1 MKNYYNDDLIKS
13 LGLKEMDDSYP
24 TNDGN
29 IKKSKIKLADPSD
42 FPEVP
47 TCYKI
52 PAEKQLSVVPS
63 TIPSA
68 NTKRKFKWTESDV
81 ELTKSTARFAA
92 LGILSL
98 ILVSIFDPA
107 GLVIQNHFE
116 SANMDMNLRS
126 VVAGMTLIPGLSDIF
141 HTLLKTSGTTASIK
155 QSIIDFLKK

>member
-1 MKNYYNDDLIKS
+1 MKNYNDDLIES
-13 LGLKEMDDSYP
+13 LGLKEMDGSYQ

-29 IKKSKIKLADPSD
+29 IKKSQIKLADPSD

-52 PAEKQLSVVPS
+52 PAEKQLAVSS

-68 NTKRKFKWTESDV
+68 NTKRKSKWTKSDV
-81 ELTKSTARFAA
+81 ELAKSTARFVA
-92 LGILSL
+92 LSILAL
-98 ILVSIFDPA
+98 TLVSIFDPA

-116 SANMDMNLRS
+116 EANMDMNLRS
-126 VVAGMTLIPGLSDIF
+126 AVAAMTLIPGLSDIF

-155 QSIIDFLKK
+155 QSLIDFLKK